1 MYLAEVMS
9 TSIGVLP
16 FVNNSPDKE
25 QDYFADGIT
34 EEIINALS
42 SVEGL
47 KVTSRTSS
55 FFFKDKQAS
64 VGEVAEK
71 LGVEVLVEGSI
82 RLAKDQVRIT
92 AQLIE
97 VKDDFHFWSQTWDR
111 GLENIFAVQ
120 DEISLAIAEKVREQF
135 GHFEIEDHLVKPQTE
150 SLDAYAYSL
159 RAKQLFNQW
168 NPVSVKEAIA
178 LYEKALALDPQHDES
193 MVGLADA
200 YGFLG
205 VTEYMDGKKAW
216 DLVRKYTENALK
228 INEKNVGAYYQLAN
242 LAFFA
247 ECDFREA
254 YRYTEQ
260 AIKLKPDYPEAQ
272 QFMTF
277 LYLLEGSMDKASE
290 HLGRALMIDPLS
302 EETLFYKAYF
312 EYRAGNYPVAL
323 SQVNY
328 LLERNSF
335 NIPAYV
341 MKWYILLITGRFEE
355 VRESIESAPAEIS
368 LPTDQKA
375 IVCLSYLMSGDSV
388 KGEKIFEELKLEAES
403 PTAFQ
408 AHCYVY
414 MGFAVRQMADEAF
427 AWLEKA
433 VALKSSVLMLGFSDP
448 LVDPIKSDPRYA
460 AFVQRLYNR
469 KEETQRSESD
479 RALIETEEAEVLS
492 DRLERFM
499 EEEEPYLNPALSLR
513 SLAEQIN
520 THPNKLSWLLND
532 RFGQNFNSFV
542 NNYRLERFKSLATD
556 TKNSHI
562 SILGLAYE
570 SGFNS
575 KSVFNTYFK
584 KETGLTPKA
593 FLQNAK

>member
-1 MYLAEVMS
+1 MYLAVVMP
-9 TSIGVLP
+9 TSIAVLP

-42 SVEGL
+42 SVDGL

-55 FFFKDKQAS
+55 FFFKGKSAS
-64 VGEVAEK
+64 VSEVSDK
-71 LGVEVLVEGSI
+71 LGVEVVLEGSI
-82 RLAKDQVRIT
+82 RLAKEQVRIT

-97 VKDDFHFWSQTWDR
+97 AKDDFHFWSQTWDR
-111 GLENIFAVQ
+111 SLENIFAVQ
-120 DEISLAIAEKVREQF
+120 DEISVAIAERVREQF

-168 NPVSVKEAIA
+168 NPVSVKEAIG
-178 LYEKALALDPQHDES
+178 LYEEALALDPQHDES

-205 VTEYMDGKKAW
+205 VTEFMDGKEAW
-216 DLVRKYTENALK
+216 DLVRKYTENALH
-228 INEKNVGAYYQLAN
+228 INDKNVGAYYQLAN

-247 ECDFREA
+247 DCDFREA
-254 YRYTEQ
+254 YRYTEE
-260 AIKLKPDYPEAQ
+260 AITLKPDYPEAQ
-272 QFMTF
+272 QFMAF
-277 LYLLEGSMDKASE
+277 LYLLEGSMEKASE
-290 HLGRALMIDPLS
+290 HLGKALMIDPLS

-312 EYRAGNYPVAL
+312 EYRSGNYSMAL
-323 SQVNY
+323 SQVDY

-341 MKWYILLITGRFEE
+341 TKWYILLKMGRFEE
-355 VRESIESAPAEIS
+355 VRESVESIPAEMR

-375 IVCLSYLMSGDSV
+375 VVCLSYLMSGESK
-388 KGEKIFEELKLEAES
+388 KGEKIFDELKSEAES

-408 AHCYVY
+408 AHSYVY
-414 MGFAVRQMADEAF
+414 MGYAVRQMADEAF
-427 AWLEKA
+427 AWLEKSME
-433 VALKSSVLMLGFSDP
+433 LKSSVLMLGFSDP

-460 AFVQRLYNR
+460 AFVERLYNR
-469 KEETQRSESD
+469 KEETKRSEKEKS
-479 RALIETEEAEVLS
+479 LIDEEEAQALS
-492 DRLERFM
+492 ARLESFM
-499 EEEEPYLNPALSLR
+499 EEEEPYLNPSLSLR
-513 SLAEQIN
+513 SLAEQVD

-542 NNYRLERFKSLATD
+542 NGYRLERFKSLATD
-556 TKNSHI
+556 TNNSHI

-593 FLQNAK
+593 FLQKSK